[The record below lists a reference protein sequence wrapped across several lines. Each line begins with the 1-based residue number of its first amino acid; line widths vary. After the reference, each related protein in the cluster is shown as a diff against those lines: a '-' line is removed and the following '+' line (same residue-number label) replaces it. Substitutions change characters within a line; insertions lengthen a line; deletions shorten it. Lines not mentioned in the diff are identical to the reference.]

1 MSAEEKCRC
10 SIAPLPEAGAPFTSR
25 LQRGHRV
32 RCPAAGGGVPR
43 ATLPLAQKRP
53 ALPGTGPGSELP
65 GVACPLSLCW
75 VPRRAS
81 CPGPSCCVG
90 RARTHAPGSC
100 RMPAMAMRGGGSRGG
115 SGQQSRARLTVDG
128 TLIAL
133 PSAAPAYRAGWF
145 ESRRGHPRDAGV
157 AWPQQSESLP
167 LQITCPQGRESDS
180 GLCICDSAV
189 TESVGYTVQSAG
201 GPHGGRWP

>member
-1 MSAEEKCRC
+1 M
-10 SIAPLPEAGAPFTSR
+10 PLFSRATSR
-25 LQRGHRV
+25 GRRSLHVAAAERTPSQVPCGGGRGAVRDAPSCSEASRSPGHRA
-32 RCPAAGGGVPR
+32 RLGASRSG
-43 ATLPLAQKRP
+43 LSPLVV
-53 ALPGTGPGSELP
+53 LG
-65 GVACPLSLCW
+65 
-75 VPRRAS
+75 PRRAS

-90 RARTHAPGSC
+90 RAGTHAPGSC
-100 RMPAMAMRGGGSRGG
+100 RMPAIAVRGRGSRGG

-133 PSAAPAYRAGWF
+133 PSAAPACRAGWF
-145 ESRRGHPRDAGV
+145 GSRRGHPRDAGV

-189 TESVGYTVQSAG
+189 TESVGCIVQSAG
-201 GPHGGRWP
+201 GPHSGRWP

>member
-1 MSAEEKCRC
+1 
-10 SIAPLPEAGAPFTSR
+10 
-25 LQRGHRV
+25 
-32 RCPAAGGGVPR
+32 
-43 ATLPLAQKRP
+43 
-53 ALPGTGPGSELP
+53 
-65 GVACPLSLCW
+65 
-75 VPRRAS
+75 
-81 CPGPSCCVG
+81 
-90 RARTHAPGSC
+90 
-100 RMPAMAMRGGGSRGG
+100 MPAMAVRGGVSRGG

-133 PSAAPAYRAGWF
+133 PSAAPACRAGWF

-189 TESVGYTVQSAG
+189 TESVGCTVQSAG